1 MVRVFKINMTHQEA
15 KSGMIRYWPIAI
27 ALLGIAV
34 SWGVMQ
40 TTEANTQDRLVKVEQ
55 KQNSIDTAQTQILV
69 QLGNIQT
76 DLGWVKSALSSK
88 HPQ

>member
-1 MVRVFKINMTHQEA
+1 MAHQDQ
-15 KSGMIRYWPIAI
+15 KQSVMRYWPIVI
-27 ALLGIAV
+27 AVLGIAV

-40 TTEANTQDRLVKVEQ
+40 TTEANTRDRLSKVEVRQ
-55 KQNSIDTAQTQILV
+55 GSIDTTQTQILV

-88 HPQ
+88 KTQ